1 MLCISLTL
9 TVPIFLILLS
19 VHPFS
24 PPLWLALQRKRPSI
38 VWTVHPQWT
47 MKVDI
52 NMSCTCCWE
61 CHFYSNMIYFLISSC
76 RETHFRQVNVF
87 FLIED
92 VFPHFIFAPYVLS
105 QRFSY
110 SDKDTMKCL
119 HTHSRIPFI
128 VCVHLSQH
136 YLHSHL
142 LWFQPCVLALT
153 IHRTLFQQIRSWLPM
168 YPINLSVAVS
178 TVSLPSCLLSLKN
191 RRLCV
196 CVCAQNTLE
205 SLAKG

>member
-1 MLCISLTL
+1 MDVNFTRCCAFLTL
-9 TVPIFLILLS
+9 THVPIFLIFLS

-52 NMSCTCCWE
+52 NMSYTCWWE

-76 RETHFRQVNVF
+76 RETHFRQANVSF
-87 FLIED
+87 FWLKMFSPIIL
-92 VFPHFIFAPYVLS
+92 FFAHVLA

-119 HTHSRIPFI
+119 HTHTCIPFI
-128 VCVHLSQH
+128 VCMCTPLST
-136 YLHSHL
+136 L
-142 LWFQPCVLALT
+142 PVLT
-153 IHRTLFQQIRSWLPM
+153 
-168 YPINLSVAVS
+168 
-178 TVSLPSCLLSLKN
+178 LSLISSMCIGLN
-191 RRLCV
+191 
-196 CVCAQNTLE
+196 NT
-205 SLAKG
+205 